1 MQNCTHKDLLMF
13 STASMNMKAEPA
25 QIIAKTNNCQTS
37 YAQQMKR
44 QNEKKNYVSRLL
56 LS

>member
-1 MQNCTHKDLLMF
+1 MF